1 MVVLQGVNRGKS
13 NKKLETQSTR
23 SLSLCESFGEKLKW
37 NFLCNKYLKH
47 IGQDFKV
54 DDL

>member
-1 MVVLQGVNRGKS
+1 
-13 NKKLETQSTR
+13 LETQSTR

-37 NFLCNKYLKH
+37 NFLWNEHLKH